1 VKSIWPILVI
11 FLAVGAG
18 TWLLSTRSS
27 APKDGAAG
35 AVLKKSGSE
44 ASTFHEPSLAP
55 PAHEKAFLEEQLK
68 TKPNHP
74 PILVR
79 LGEVERSMGE
89 LADARKHLE
98 QALQVDSSLVE
109 ARLELSMVCYQLKD
123 EREAERQNL
132 LVLKQDPKQ
141 PDALYN
147 LGAIEANRGQFPQ
160 AREYWQKVVQYAP
173 DSASGKNA
181 AVALTKLPANPRP

>member
-1 VKSIWPILVI
+1 MSRSAGGSVKESDA
-11 FLAVGAG
+11 LAA
-18 TWLLSTRSS
+18 
-27 APKDGAAG
+27 
-35 AVLKKSGSE
+35 
-44 ASTFHEPSLAP
+44 

-79 LGEVERSMGE
+79 LGEVERSMGQ

-98 QALQVDSSLVE
+98 QALQVDPSLVD

-132 LVLKQDPKQ
+132 LVLKQDAKQ

-147 LGAIEANRGQFPQ
+147 LGAIEANRGQFAQ
-160 AREYWQKVVQYAP
+160 AREYWQKLVQYAP

-181 AVALTKLPANPRP
+181 AVALTKLPQNPRP